1 MTEQNYEALLRELRQ
16 QEEELQFS
24 SFTNET
30 ALKLGLALYEAA
42 KHKGKSVAIDIVRNG
57 QQLFHLSME
66 GTASDN
72 NEWILRKNR
81 VVTRFGHSS
90 FYVGSYL
97 RSQGKSIEE
106 KYLISESEY
115 AAHGGAFP
123 LIIRHVGIVGTITV
137 SGLPQAEDHELVTS
151 TIRSFLSAHA

>member
-1 MTEQNYEALLRELRQ
+1 MAEQNYEALLRELRQ
-16 QEEELQFS
+16 QEEELQFT

-42 KHKGKSVAIDIVRNG
+42 KHKGKSVAIDIARNG

-66 GTASDN
+66 GTAIDN

-90 FYVGSYL
+90 FYVGTYL
-97 RSQGKSIEE
+97 RSQGKRIEE

-123 LIIRHVGIVGTITV
+123 LIIKHVGIVGTITV

-151 TIRSFLSAHA
+151 TIRTFLKI

>member
-16 QEEELQFS
+16 QEEELQFT

-42 KHKGKSVAIDIVRNG
+42 KHKGKPVAIDIVRNG

-66 GTASDN
+66 GTANDN

-90 FYVGSYL
+90 FYIGTYL
-97 RSQGKSIEE
+97 RSQSKSIEE
-106 KYLISESEY
+106 KYLISEREY
-115 AAHGGAFP
+115 AAHGGSFP
-123 LIIRHVGIVGTITV
+123 LIIKHVGIVGTITV

-151 TIRSFLSAHA
+151 TIRSFLSTRA